1 MAKTRF
7 KRGFLH
13 FGAAW
18 LDERKQSGSIQTKLA
33 DITANNSA
41 KNSIFSVPPC
51 KLGDKSP
58 SYNQFFS
65 TGMPSMLEPQQQIN
79 QLRAQLNQHNHAY
92 YVLDTPSIPDA
103 DYDALFMQLQ
113 QLEAQYPALVT
124 ADSPTQRVGG
134 APLDKFGQVQHQV
147 PMLSLDN
154 AFADAD
160 FVAFC
165 QRMADRLDQQ
175 TDFSFCAEPKLD
187 GLAVSLRYENGVLVQ
202 AATRGDGYTGEDVT
216 SNIKTIRSIPLR
228 LQGDFPPVLEVRGEV
243 FMKLAVFDH
252 MNQQAKA
259 RGDKVFANPRNAAA
273 GSLRQLDPKICAQRQ
288 LSFYAYAVGAVEDPA
303 SLLDS
308 QSHYGRLQQL
318 KGWGLPVCPEI
329 QYCDSA
335 DAALAYH
342 KAILARRAELA
353 YEIDGVV
360 LKVDSLPQQLALGFV
375 SRAPRWAIAFK
386 FPAQER
392 TTRLVDVDFQVGRT
406 GSITPVARLE
416 PVVVGGVT
424 VSNATLHN
432 QDEINRLGI
441 KIGDTVIVRRAGDVI
456 PQIVAVVMEQRET
469 ELSRD
474 IEFPTVC
481 PVCQSAVERLEGEA
495 VSRCTAGLFCA
506 AQRKEALKHFVARKA
521 LDIEGL
527 GDKLV
532 EQLVDEQLVK
542 TPADIFQLDMPA
554 LVGLERMGE
563 KSALKLLQA
572 IETSKQT
579 TLARFIYALGI
590 RDVGEATALNL
601 ASHFRQLPALLS
613 ATLEQLLEVPDVGTV
628 VADRLLHFFHQQH
641 NQQVIA
647 ALQQAGVSWPDLAEK
662 VVTAQPL
669 AGQTLVLT
677 GTLTAMGRDEAKE
690 KLQQLGAKV
699 SGSVSAKTHA
709 VIAGDNAGSKL
720 AKAAELGV
728 AVWTEAQMLAL
739 FAEQGL

>member
-1 MAKTRF
+1 
-7 KRGFLH
+7 
-13 FGAAW
+13 
-18 LDERKQSGSIQTKLA
+18 
-33 DITANNSA
+33 
-41 KNSIFSVPPC
+41 
-51 KLGDKSP
+51 
-58 SYNQFFS
+58 
-65 TGMPSMLEPQQQIN
+65 MLEPQQQIN

-103 DYDALFMQLQ
+103 DYDALFRQLQ

-147 PMLSLDN
+147 PMLSLEN

-160 FVAFC
+160 FGAFC

-187 GLAVSLRYENGVLVQ
+187 GLAVSLRYEAGLLVQ

-228 LQGDFPPVLEVRGEV
+228 LQGDYPAVLEVRGEV
-243 FMKLAVFDH
+243 FMKLAVFDR
-252 MNQQAKA
+252 MNLEAKA

-273 GSLRQLDPKICAQRQ
+273 GSLRQLDPKICAKRQ

-303 SLLDS
+303 QLLYS
-308 QSHYGRLQQL
+308 QSHFGRLQQL

-329 QYCDSA
+329 QLCKGA

-342 KAILARRAELA
+342 KAILARRADLA

-392 TTRLVDVDFQVGRT
+392 TTRLLDVDFQVGRT

-441 KIGDTVIVRRAGDVI
+441 EIGDTVIVRRAGDVI
-456 PQIVAVVMEQRET
+456 PQIVAVVMEQREPGLT
-469 ELSRD
+469 HA

-481 PVCQSAVERLEGEA
+481 PVCQSAVERIEGEA
-495 VSRCTAGLFCA
+495 VSRCTAGLYCA

-527 GDKLV
+527 GDKLI

-542 TPADIFQLDMPA
+542 TPADIFQLDLPA

-572 IETSKQT
+572 IENSKQT

-601 ASHFRQLPALLS
+601 ATHFRQLPALLS
-613 ATLEQLLEVPDVGTV
+613 ASLEQLLQVPDVGTV
-628 VADRLLHFFHQQH
+628 VADRLLHFFQQQH
-641 NQQVIA
+641 NQQVVL
-647 ALQQAGVSWPDLAEK
+647 ALQQAGVNWPDLAEK
-662 VVTAQPL
+662 VATAQPL
-669 AGQTLVLT
+669 AGQTIVLT

-720 AKAAELGV
+720 AKAEELGV